1 MLRRSFLHWQRHQ
14 RKGWAMVC
22 LILILSAACQKQSV
36 PDSMVGIWVT
46 DSPRYENC
54 FLKIG
59 PTSVIFGDPE
69 KNGDEYSITNVK
81 TAEKNRTVMVTIE
94 FVSTQKTFLSVEL
107 LYSADDGGHVLL
119 KNHPNVIWKRGET
132 EQS

>member
-1 MLRRSFLHWQRHQ
+1 
-14 RKGWAMVC
+14 MVC

-36 PDSMVGIWVT
+36 PDSIIGTWVT

-59 PTSVIFGDPE
+59 PTSVVFGDPE
-69 KNGDEYSITNVK
+69 KNGDEYYITKVT
-81 TAEKNRTVMVTIE
+81 TAEKNRTVTVTIE
-94 FVSTQKTFLSVEL
+94 FVATQKTSFSVEL
-107 LYSADDGGHVLL
+107 LYSVDDGGHVLL
-119 KNHPNVIWKRGET
+119 KNQPNVIWKRGEM